1 MQGFDVQGL
10 KYISWGDTTGYAIA
24 AKSYV
29 RALIEAG
36 VPLTWT
42 PMLTGVDSYETYTGN
57 DWPSPELAAVCN
69 RSIDYDTV
77 LIHTVPEY
85 YPAWIEQERRD
96 GRRILGYT
104 VWELERLPDHWPAI
118 LNRLDGVLVPCQWN
132 VQVFRDSGV
141 TVPIHVVPHLS
152 QFESLASP
160 TPDDRSALRQRLGSA
175 LDSKPFVFY
184 TVGFWSHR
192 KAPYLALQ
200 AYWQAFKADE
210 PVLMVIK
217 TCAKDI
223 TRWHRRWRN
232 CFRLR
237 HPSPKETVAHM
248 AHGLGSLPPVV
259 VIADETLSDGEMLA
273 LHEIGDCFVSLART
287 EGWGL
292 GAFEAAR
299 IARPVVMTAYGGQ
312 LDFLDPERSWL
323 VDYDM
328 VPVHEP
334 TWAAN
339 YRPSDRWAEPSV
351 DQAAAHMRC
360 IFEQPSKARARAQE
374 LAAQLHQKFSRQ
386 AVVSKL
392 LHALSPEDL
401 L

>member
-1 MQGFDVQGL
+1 MKGL
-10 KYISWGDTTGYAIA
+10 KYISWGDTTGYAVA

-29 RALIEAG
+29 RALAEQG

-42 PMLTGVDSYETYTGN
+42 PMLTGVGFYETYTGN
-57 DWPSPELAAVCN
+57 DWPSADLAAVCN
-69 RSIDYDTV
+69 RQLDYDTV

-85 YPAWIEQERRD
+85 YPAWIELERRT

-118 LNRLDGVLVPCQWN
+118 LNRLDGVLVPCHWN

-141 TVPIHVVPHLS
+141 TAPIHVVPHLS
-152 QFESLASP
+152 QFESLAPP
-160 TPDDRSALRQRLGSA
+160 TPDDHRSLRRRLGEA
-175 LDSKPFVFY
+175 LNSKPFVFY
-184 TVGFWSHR
+184 TIGFWSHR

-200 AYWQAFKADE
+200 AYWKAFNADE

-223 TRWHRRWRN
+223 TRWHRHWRKA
-232 CFRLR
+232 FRLS
-237 HPSPKETVAHM
+237 HPTPQQTVARM
-248 AHGLGSLPPVV
+248 ARGLGSLPGVV
-259 VIADETLSDGEMLA
+259 VIADETLSDGEMQA
-273 LHEIGDCFVSLART
+273 LHEIGDCFVSLTRT

-299 IARPVVMTAYGGQ
+299 LGRPVVMTAYGGQ

-323 VDYDM
+323 VDHEM

-334 TWAAN
+334 AWAAN
-339 YRPSDRWAEPSV
+339 YRPSDLWAEPSV
-351 DQAAAHMRC
+351 EKAAEQMRRV
-360 IFEQPSKARARAQE
+360 FEQYSKARAQAQE
-374 LAAQLHQKFSRQ
+374 LATQLRQKFSKQ
-386 AVVSKL
+386 EVVSAL
-392 LHALSPEDL
+392 LHALSSEHL
-401 L
+401 S